1 LGDGNITLFNLSH
14 IYIYN
19 SIFHT
24 KVITWDGVM
33 SRGSARKYKDVL
45 AKVCL
50 ILGTFFNP
58 LGFDAAF
65 ALVTKL
71 TESYIVTDI
80 IFYSVALFFFG
91 LYFLLSRK

>member
-1 LGDGNITLFNLSH
+1 
-14 IYIYN
+14 
-19 SIFHT
+19 
-24 KVITWDGVM
+24 M
-33 SRGSARKYKDVL
+33 SRGSTKKYKDVL

-71 TESYIVTDI
+71 TKNYIVTDI
-80 IFYSVALFFFG
+80 IFYSVALLFFG

>member
-1 LGDGNITLFNLSH
+1 
-14 IYIYN
+14 
-19 SIFHT
+19 
-24 KVITWDGVM
+24 M
-33 SRGSARKYKDVL
+33 PRGSTKKYKDVL

-58 LGFDAAF
+58 LGFYAAF
-65 ALVTKL
+65 ALMTKL
-71 TESYIVTDI
+71 TKNYIVTDI

>member
-1 LGDGNITLFNLSH
+1 LGDGNITLFCLSH

-19 SIFHT
+19 GIFHT

-65 ALVTKL
+65 ALVKKFTK
-71 TESYIVTDI
+71 SYIVTDI
-80 IFYSVALFFFG
+80 IFYSVALLFFG

>member
-1 LGDGNITLFNLSH
+1 MSERNL
-14 IYIYN
+14 
-19 SIFHT
+19 
-24 KVITWDGVM
+24 KQL
-33 SRGSARKYKDVL
+33 KDVL

-50 ILGTFFNP
+50 VLGTFFNP

-71 TESYIVTDI
+71 TGSYIVTDI
-80 IFYSVALFFFG
+80 IFYSVALLFFG

>member
-1 LGDGNITLFNLSH
+1 MSKRNL
-14 IYIYN
+14 
-19 SIFHT
+19 
-24 KVITWDGVM
+24 KQL
-33 SRGSARKYKDVL
+33 KDVL

-50 ILGTFFNP
+50 VLGTFFNP

-71 TESYIVTDI
+71 TGSYIVTDI
-80 IFYSVALFFFG
+80 IFYSVALLFFG

>member
-1 LGDGNITLFNLSH
+1 M
-14 IYIYN
+14 YN
-19 SIFHT
+19 SIFHN
-24 KVITWDGVM
+24 KAIKWDGVM
-33 SRGSARKYKDVL
+33 SEKKLKDYKNVL

-71 TESYIVTDI
+71 TKSYIVTDI
-80 IFYSVALFFFG
+80 IFYSVALLFFG
-91 LYFLLSRK
+91 LYFILSRK

>member
-1 LGDGNITLFNLSH
+1 
-14 IYIYN
+14 
-19 SIFHT
+19 
-24 KVITWDGVM
+24 M
-33 SRGSARKYKDVL
+33 SRGSVRKYKDVL

-65 ALVTKL
+65 AVVTKL
-71 TESYIVTDI
+71 TGSYIVTDI

>member
-1 LGDGNITLFNLSH
+1 
-14 IYIYN
+14 
-19 SIFHT
+19 
-24 KVITWDGVM
+24 
-33 SRGSARKYKDVL
+33 VL

-65 ALVTKL
+65 ALMTKL
-71 TESYIVTDI
+71 TKSYIVTDI
-80 IFYSVALFFFG
+80 IFYSVALLFFG